1 MYLRFARTALA
12 VVALIL
18 GLGQPALAGADSHL
32 AGGGTATI
40 SQVAF
45 NVSIDAAGTASGEFN
60 CLMAGRSAFVLPAF
74 KLEHIMHVHAT
85 PTQARVSGSTVAF
98 SGPARL
104 IMDNGTHLDVHVS
117 VWANSATQEFQLTVV
132 ELGTLPKE
140 HMLTGQ
146 FSLH

>member
-12 VVALIL
+12 TVALIL
-18 GLGQPALAGADSHL
+18 ALGQPALAGADSHL

-60 CLMAGRSAFVLPAF
+60 CLMAGRSAFVLPTF
-74 KLEHIMHVHAT
+74 GLKHIMHVDAM
-85 PTQARVSGSTVAF
+85 PTQARVGGSTVTF

-132 ELGTLPKE
+132 EIGTLPVE

>member
-12 VVALIL
+12 TVALIL
-18 GLGQPALAGADSHL
+18 ALAQPALAGADSHL

-45 NVSIDAAGTASGEFN
+45 NVSIDAAGMASGEFN
-60 CLMAGRSAFVLPAF
+60 CLMAGRSAFVLSDF
-74 KLEHIMHVHAT
+74 SLEHIMHVHAT
-85 PTQARVSGSTVAF
+85 PTRGRVSGSMVTF

-104 IMDNGTHLDVHVS
+104 IMDNGTHRDVDVS
-117 VWANSATQEFQLTVV
+117 VWANAATQEFQLTVV
-132 ELGTLPKE
+132 QIGTLPIE